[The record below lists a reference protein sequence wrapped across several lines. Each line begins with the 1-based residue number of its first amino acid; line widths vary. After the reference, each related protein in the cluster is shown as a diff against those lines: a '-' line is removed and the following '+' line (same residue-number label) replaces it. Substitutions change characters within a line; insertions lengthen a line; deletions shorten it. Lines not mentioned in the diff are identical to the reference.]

1 MVAFLKFPV
10 FFVLYLWTLN
20 LTASSEKNLRDSRDL
35 KQCGVMGG
43 PFRHGRRTR
52 IVHGRNAVQCA
63 YRWQVSIQSMVR
75 NHPWHFCGGTLIT
88 PQWVLTAAHCAAEV
102 TNICQLKR
110 LRIVSGDWKKSS
122 NQAAVTRRVKRIFS
136 SPTYNQMAES
146 DGDFALIELDSPMPI
161 TDCIGTA
168 CLPTDDDK
176 SGAECSITG
185 WGTLSSSG
193 ALPDTL
199 QEASVTV
206 INDTDCARAYAKQND
221 TVTRNMMCATGKSAT
236 GITDSCQG
244 DSGGSLI
251 CEENGRFVVRG
262 VTSWGQGC
270 GVEGFPG
277 VYARVTSAMS
287 WIHDVLDGKVKQSD
301 FEPDNIDF
309 QGAMWKVVSGDCVM
323 DKNQCIMS
331 PGFPKNYTSADYC
344 RIAVNDTA
352 AVPIAV
358 EKFDTEN
365 NYDSLIVNCE
375 SFSGKRSPNGV
386 IPESDIFWTS
396 DGSLTGEG
404 WKICPK

>member
-1 MVAFLKFPV
+1 
-10 FFVLYLWTLN
+10 
-20 LTASSEKNLRDSRDL
+20 
-35 KQCGVMGG
+35 
-43 PFRHGRRTR
+43 
-52 IVHGRNAVQCA
+52 
-63 YRWQVSIQSMVR
+63 MVR

>member
-1 MVAFLKFPV
+1 
-10 FFVLYLWTLN
+10 
-20 LTASSEKNLRDSRDL
+20 
-35 KQCGVMGG
+35 
-43 PFRHGRRTR
+43 
-52 IVHGRNAVQCA
+52 
-63 YRWQVSIQSMVR
+63 
-75 NHPWHFCGGTLIT
+75 
-88 PQWVLTAAHCAAEV
+88 
-102 TNICQLKR
+102 
-110 LRIVSGDWKKSS
+110 
-122 NQAAVTRRVKRIFS
+122 
-136 SPTYNQMAES
+136 
-146 DGDFALIELDSPMPI
+146 
-161 TDCIGTA
+161 
-168 CLPTDDDK
+168 
-176 SGAECSITG
+176 
-185 WGTLSSSG
+185 
-193 ALPDTL
+193 
-199 QEASVTV
+199 
-206 INDTDCARAYAKQND
+206 
-221 TVTRNMMCATGKSAT
+221 MMCATGKSAT

-365 NYDSLIVNCE
+365 NYDSLIVPQLV
-375 SFSGKRSPNGV
+375 SLLTRPKRHPFTNA
-386 IPESDIFWTS
+386 
-396 DGSLTGEG
+396 L
-404 WKICPK
+404 